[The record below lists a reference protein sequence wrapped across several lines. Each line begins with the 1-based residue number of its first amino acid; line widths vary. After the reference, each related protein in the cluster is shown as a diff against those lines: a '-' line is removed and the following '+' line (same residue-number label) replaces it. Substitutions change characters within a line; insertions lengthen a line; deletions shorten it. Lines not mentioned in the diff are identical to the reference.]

1 MSKKSPKPIKIL
13 LIEDCHSDVALISEV
28 FGSADVAYDLQVI
41 EDGEQAV
48 AYLHQ
53 EGIYSNAF
61 RPNLIL
67 LDLNLP
73 KIDGFQVLAEIKSDA
88 NLCNIPVIILT
99 ASNSQQD
106 MLSCHKMDV
115 NCYLTKPSNAQE
127 FQQAVTIV
135 KDFWLKYVT
144 LP

>member
-1 MSKKSPKPIKIL
+1 MSKKPPKPIKIL
-13 LIEDCHSDVALISEV
+13 LIEDCASDVALISKV
-28 FGSADVAYDLQVI
+28 FGSANVAYDLQIV
-41 EDGEQAV
+41 EDGVQAI
-48 AYLHQ
+48 AYLHR
-53 EGIYSNAF
+53 EGIYSNVF

-73 KIDGFQVLAEIKSDA
+73 KMDGLKVLAEIKSDPDF
-88 NLCNIPVIILT
+88 CSIPVIVLT

-115 NCYLTKPSNAQE
+115 NCYLTKPSNAKE

-135 KDFWLKYVT
+135 LDFWLKCVT

>member
-1 MSKKSPKPIKIL
+1 MSKKSSKLIKIL
-13 LIEDCHSDVALISEV
+13 LIEDCPSDVALISKV
-28 FGSADVAYDLQVI
+28 FGSAEVTYDLQVV
-41 EDGEQAV
+41 EDGEQAI

-73 KIDGFQVLAEIKSDA
+73 KIDGFQVLATIKSDPK
-88 NLCNIPVIILT
+88 LSSIPVIVLT

-106 MLSCHKMDV
+106 MLSCHRMDV
-115 NCYLTKPSNAQE
+115 NCYLIKPSNGEE

-135 KDFWLKYVT
+135 KDFWLNYVT